1 MFSNQGR
8 STGLCTTIS
17 GFRVRVTCLLKDSG
31 RGAEYTG
38 SQRPTRASAF
48 PILLKRRYAALLE
61 LWRSLDHTSVT
72 TLAVCFPLTWLHIL
86 YQFHR
91 SRYQPARHLN
101 DTRHFF
107 LRNNASIIGDPWR
120 HRHLL
125 VAWPHTWSAP
135 GVASP
140 PHCYLTCHA
149 RYDNAHWGGLSHD
162 HHE

>member
-1 MFSNQGR
+1 MQGFVQR
-8 STGLCTTIS
+8 SQASRSELHA
-17 GFRVRVTCLLKDSG
+17 FFKDSG

-48 PILLKRRYAALLE
+48 PVLLKRRYAALLE

-101 DTRHFF
+101 DTRLSSYETMSLLSATLGGIATFWS
-107 LRNNASIIGDPWR
+107 LGPILGAPLAS
-120 HRHLL
+120 LL
-125 VAWPHTWSAP
+125 HPIAI
-135 GVASP
+135 
-140 PHCYLTCHA
+140 
-149 RYDNAHWGGLSHD
+149 
-162 HHE
+162 